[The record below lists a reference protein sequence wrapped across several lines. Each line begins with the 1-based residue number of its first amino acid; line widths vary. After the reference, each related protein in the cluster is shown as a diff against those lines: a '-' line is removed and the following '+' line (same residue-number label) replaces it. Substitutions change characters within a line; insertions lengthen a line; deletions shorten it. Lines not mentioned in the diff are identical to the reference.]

1 MNAQW
6 IEVLILAGVALLV
19 LARLYSVLGK
29 RTGSER
35 PAPQRTSAPAEAPP
49 MAAPP
54 SIKTPPVYTGPAGD
68 GVEAIMAADPTF
80 DPGQFMGG
88 ARAAYEMI
96 VQAFSAGDKATLRDL
111 LNDRVFA
118 SYAAAIDQRA
128 AGGGAGPELVRLR
141 NAELVD
147 ARLDGDLAKVA
158 VRFEAELAEGAHG
171 LRDTR
176 EKWTFERDVRAR
188 DPNWRLSG
196 VAQA

>member
-1 MNAQW
+1 MNNQL
-6 IEVLILAGVALLV
+6 IEVLILAAVALLV
-19 LARLYSVLGK
+19 LARLYAVLGK

-35 PAPQRTSAPAEAPP
+35 PAAQRTGAPTENTPMPP
-49 MAAPP
+49 PTPAAPP
-54 SIKTPPVYTGPAGD
+54 PVVAGGAGAGLDAIASVDPA
-68 GVEAIMAADPTF
+68 F
-80 DPGQFMGG
+80 DAGQFVVG

-96 VQAFSAGDKATLRDL
+96 VQAFSTGDKDQLRDL
-111 LNDRVFA
+111 LTQRVFA

-128 AGGGAGPELVRLR
+128 ATGGAGPELVRLR
-141 NAELVD
+141 GAEIVD
-147 ARLDGDLAKVA
+147 ARLESDIAKVA

-176 EKWTFERDVRAR
+176 EKWTFERDVRSR

>member
-19 LARLYSVLGK
+19 LARLYAVLGK

-35 PAPQRTSAPAEAPP
+35 PAAQRTTAPAEAPP
-49 MAAPP
+49 MAASP
-54 SIKTPPVYTGPAGD
+54 SVKTQPTFAGPAGD
-68 GVEAIMAADPTF
+68 GVDAIMAADPSF
-80 DPGQFMGG
+80 DPGQFLGG

-96 VQAFSAGDKATLRDL
+96 VQAFSSGDKATLRDL
-111 LNDRVFA
+111 LTDRVFA
-118 SYAAAIDQRA
+118 SYTAAIDQRA
-128 AGGGAGPELVRLR
+128 AGGPGPELVRLR
-141 NAELVD
+141 NAEIVD
-147 ARLDGDLAKVA
+147 ARLDGDVAKIA